1 MALLIFNNGTLTPGV
16 SRRQQTNPGVVNHSL
31 KQLDLSLPLAND
43 YQPQYQ
49 SQGRQQ
55 TAGPQKKAATLAAPG
70 QTLSYINTS
79 KTANTLENRRRLSA
93 AHVMSSPV
101 ITAVAHDLVSH
112 AQQLMQ
118 ENDISHIVII
128 DSENHPLGMISANEL
143 LKIESPQSSF
153 IQSMLG
159 AKVLA
164 VSEDTLVRDVAIT
177 MMKYKVSAFSVVN
190 ARHQVTGIIS
200 RSDLLSLLV
209 RGPNQRTTA

>member
-1 MALLIFNNGTLTPGV
+1 MALLIFNNGMLSAGT
-16 SRRQQTNPGVVNHSL
+16 SRNQTTNINVANQSL
-31 KQLDLSLPLAND
+31 KQMDLSLPLANN

-55 TAGPQKKAATLAAPG
+55 AQSQQRKPATLAAPG
-70 QTLSYINTS
+70 QTLSYINTGKS
-79 KTANTLENRRRLSA
+79 ANTLENRRRLSA

-101 ITAVAHDLVSH
+101 VTAVSHDLVSH
-112 AQQLMQ
+112 AQALMR
-118 ENDISHIVII
+118 ENDVSHIVII
-128 DSENHPLGMISANEL
+128 DNENHPLGMISANDL
-143 LKIESPQSSF
+143 LKVESPQSSF

-164 VSEDTLVRDVAIT
+164 VSEDTLVRDIAIT

-209 RGPNQRTTA
+209 RGPNQQTTA